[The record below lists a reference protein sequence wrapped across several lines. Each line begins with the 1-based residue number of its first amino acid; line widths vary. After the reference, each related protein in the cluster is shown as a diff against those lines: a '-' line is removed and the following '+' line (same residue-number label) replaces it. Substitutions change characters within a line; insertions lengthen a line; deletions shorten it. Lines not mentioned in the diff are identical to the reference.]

1 MVLFYLH
8 TKKIS
13 KVSEKLIY
21 IFLKSG
27 LFLLVKEISPNYYME
42 RFNLIIY
49 HGICYDPSVV
59 YLVVLHYTIVAE
71 NC

>member
-8 TKKIS
+8 TKEIS
-13 KVSEKLIY
+13 KVIFSEKLMY

-27 LFLLVKEISPNYYME
+27 LISPNYYME

>member
-13 KVSEKLIY
+13 KVIFSE
-21 IFLKSG
+21 KSG
-27 LFLLVKEISPNYYME
+27 LFLLVKKISPNYYME